1 LKTKNETK
9 AGPKV
14 NGEIPFEVMQ
24 VISADGKSIGIFSR
38 KEALKIALE
47 AHLDLVLMSEQGGEG
62 YPIAKVMDFGKAIYA
77 KKKQVA
83 DAKKHQKTIQ
93 IKEIKIRPKIGEH
106 DYQIKI
112 NQAMQFLKEGKFV
125 KVTLMFKG
133 RESLSLQERGSGFF
147 EKIDQSFAEAGLDK
161 VSQDKDTKTS
171 QFWSKIFH
179 LKK

>member
-14 NGEIPFEVMQ
+14 NAEIPFDVMQ
-24 VISADGKSIGIFSR
+24 VISADGKSLGIFSR
-38 KEALKIALE
+38 KEALKIASE
-47 AHLDLVLMSEQGGEG
+47 ADLDLVLMSEQGGEG
-62 YPIAKVMDFGKAIYA
+62 YPIAKVMDFGKAAYA

-83 DAKKHQKTIQ
+83 DANKRQKTIQ
-93 IKEIKIRPKIGEH
+93 IKEVKLRPKIGEH

-112 NQAMQFLKEGKFV
+112 NQAIQFLKEGKFV

-147 EKIDQSFAEAGLDK
+147 EKIDQSFIDAGLDK
-161 VSQDKDTKTS
+161 ISYDKDTKTS
-171 QFWSKIFH
+171 QFWSKIYH

>member
-1 LKTKNETK
+1 MKNETK

-14 NGEIPFEVMQ
+14 NADIPFDALQ
-24 VISADGKSIGIFSR
+24 VISADGKSLGVFSR
-38 KEALKIALE
+38 KEALKIATE

-62 YPIAKVMDFGKAIYA
+62 YPIAKIMDFGKATYE
-77 KKKQVA
+77 KRKQVN
-83 DAKKHQKTIQ
+83 DAKKRQTTIQ

-112 NQAMQFLKEGKFV
+112 NQAIQFLKEGKFV
-125 KVTLMFKG
+125 KITLIFKG

-147 EKIDQSFAEAGLDK
+147 EKIDQSFIDAGLDK
-161 VSQDKDTKTS
+161 MSYDKDMKTS
-171 QFWSKIFH
+171 QFWSKIYH